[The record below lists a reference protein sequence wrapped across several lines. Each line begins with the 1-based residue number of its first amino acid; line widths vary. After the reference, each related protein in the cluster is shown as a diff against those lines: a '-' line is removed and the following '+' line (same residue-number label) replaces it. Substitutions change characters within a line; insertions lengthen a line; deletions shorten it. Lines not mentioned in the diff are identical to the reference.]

1 MYGLKHASRLV
12 YDELKAHLTKYDYH
26 PDKYAPNIWRH
37 KTRKTK
43 FRLCV
48 EDFGIQYFSNEDID
62 HLIRSLEKKYTI
74 TKDFIGKKICGLDL
88 QWNYTNGWVD
98 ISMDNFVTKT
108 LTKLHFE
115 KEPRKQFAPH
125 KWITPIY
132 GHNQQFALPPDNTE
146 LLDKKD
152 TKYIQQVVGSFLYY
166 SRAIDNTIITALSEI
181 VLMQAKPTEITRQKI
196 NMLLQYLTTYPNAR
210 IRFYASDM
218 ILYVDSDVTY
228 LITDKGKSRLAGY
241 FYCSNKSTTIPPKPR
256 LNEPVHVECKLL
268 CHIVTSAAEAETA
281 GLFVSGQKVIE
292 IQQMLNALGHTQ
304 KMIPIK
310 TDNATAASFVKD
322 MLKQKRSKAWDMRYH
337 WLSEQQNL
345 KKN

>member
-152 TKYIQQVVGSFLYY
+152 TKYI
-166 SRAIDNTIITALSEI
+166 
-181 VLMQAKPTEITRQKI
+181 
-196 NMLLQYLTTYPNAR
+196 
-210 IRFYASDM
+210 
-218 ILYVDSDVTY
+218 
-228 LITDKGKSRLAGY
+228 
-241 FYCSNKSTTIPPKPR
+241 
-256 LNEPVHVECKLL
+256 
-268 CHIVTSAAEAETA
+268 
-281 GLFVSGQKVIE
+281 
-292 IQQMLNALGHTQ
+292 
-304 KMIPIK
+304 
-310 TDNATAASFVKD
+310 
-322 MLKQKRSKAWDMRYH
+322 
-337 WLSEQQNL
+337 
-345 KKN
+345 